1 MLYVLIS
8 VLIMAALL
16 DRSLRRGRVEVLLL
30 EMRFRLF
37 ALRDELRLGV
47 IEGTMPNNN
56 WFEYLDTS
64 ITKTIDL
71 LPTITI
77 WEAVCLVWRYKD
89 REEIQ
94 SAQHALIQA
103 FAEETNKPLAA
114 IYTKFVVCIIEILV
128 RRHVGI
134 RYGMT
139 GVAKVVVSARGL
151 KEKAARIITVAPETS
166 TYYQY
171 ASQSHM

>member
-16 DRSLRRGRVEVLLL
+16 DRSLRRGRVELLLL
-30 EMRFRLF
+30 EMRFKLF

-47 IEGTMPNNN
+47 IDGTMPNNN

-71 LPTITI
+71 LPTITV
-77 WEAVCLVWRYKD
+77 WEAVGLVWRYKNT
-89 REEIQ
+89 EEIQ
-94 SAQHALIQA
+94 AAQRDVMLALS
-103 FAEETNKPLAA
+103 EEVNKPLAT
-114 IYTKFVVCIIEILV
+114 IYAKFLVCIIEILV

-139 GVAKVVVSARGL
+139 GLAKVVVGARGL
-151 KEKAARIITVAPETS
+151 KEKAASIITVAPETS

-171 ASQSHM
+171 VSQSHM